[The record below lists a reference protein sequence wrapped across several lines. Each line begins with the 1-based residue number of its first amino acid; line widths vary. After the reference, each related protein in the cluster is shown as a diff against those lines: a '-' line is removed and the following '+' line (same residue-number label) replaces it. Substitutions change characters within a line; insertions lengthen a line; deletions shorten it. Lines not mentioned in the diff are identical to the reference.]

1 MKKGPVVLLLL
12 VYLQMAAQP
21 DPTPVKPLDSLFSI
35 LKTEVSN
42 MSSTHTNEQTYQKA
56 YFALARALHDGN
68 PEKIAQ
74 AHNIIA
80 DWHYYSVT
88 SNNPD
93 SVYFHDLKT
102 LEYLRMTDDQSS
114 IAKAE
119 DRVGKDLVNMGRYPE
134 AEQYLFNVVRIY
146 ESLNEPLHL
155 GSAYASLNF
164 LFRETQDYSQ
174 ALVYGEKSMELFEAN
189 YKDEDELIEP
199 LLGLIKTYPEVG
211 KPELALEKAQQV
223 VDIISRKYGEGENI
237 HMANVRVWRGEVYVA
252 LKQYDNALEDF
263 NYSYQVMKNLLPDE
277 SDADGWKGYIGNVLR
292 LQGKYAAAIPYIK
305 DCLHHHQSKNIEA
318 WKLIEDNQFWLAEC
332 FEKTNQPDSA
342 FRYLQQGQQTQ
353 KDRLTEELAAVK
365 KELRIKYDTD
375 EKEETIQTQ
384 QARIQQQ
391 SQVQYLSYGVVASL
405 LGLLV
410 VGFIAYRNNRKK
422 NRQLL
427 TLNQDLTQSNHQLDQ
442 RNAQN
447 ELLLKEI
454 HHRVK
459 NNLEIISSLLELQ
472 ARQTD
477 DQVAQFAMKESQS
490 RVRSMGI
497 LHQKLFQGQNQ
508 VAIEMKD
515 YFTNLS
521 NHLLDTY
528 DAGEKVKVDCKMDPL
543 ELDIDTA
550 IPIGLIVNEVLTN
563 ALKYAFRDRNGGK
576 IRLSLQAEGD
586 RNLNLSIED
595 DGVGKQHEGQPEG
608 TGFGT
613 QLINLLTHQ
622 LEGSMS
628 EQIREGTKISFHLKK
643 VRTAS

>member
-1 MKKGPVVLLLL
+1 M
-12 VYLQMAAQP
+12 
-21 DPTPVKPLDSLFSI
+21 
-35 LKTEVSN
+35 
-42 MSSTHTNEQTYQKA
+42 
-56 YFALARALHDGN
+56 
-68 PEKIAQ
+68 
-74 AHNIIA
+74 
-80 DWHYYSVT
+80 
-88 SNNPD
+88 
-93 SVYFHDLKT
+93 
-102 LEYLRMTDDQSS
+102 
-114 IAKAE
+114 
-119 DRVGKDLVNMGRYPE
+119 
-134 AEQYLFNVVRIY
+134 
-146 ESLNEPLHL
+146 
-155 GSAYASLNF
+155 
-164 LFRETQDYSQ
+164 
-174 ALVYGEKSMELFEAN
+174 
-189 YKDEDELIEP
+189 
-199 LLGLIKTYPEVG
+199 
-211 KPELALEKAQQV
+211 
-223 VDIISRKYGEGENI
+223 
-237 HMANVRVWRGEVYVA
+237 
-252 LKQYDNALEDF
+252 
-263 NYSYQVMKNLLPDE
+263 
-277 SDADGWKGYIGNVLR
+277 
-292 LQGKYAAAIPYIK
+292 
-305 DCLHHHQSKNIEA
+305 
-318 WKLIEDNQFWLAEC
+318 
-332 FEKTNQPDSA
+332 
-342 FRYLQQGQQTQ
+342 
-353 KDRLTEELAAVK
+353 
-365 KELRIKYDTD
+365 
-375 EKEETIQTQ
+375 
-384 QARIQQQ
+384 
-391 SQVQYLSYGVVASL
+391 
-405 LGLLV
+405 
-410 VGFIAYRNNRKK
+410 
-422 NRQLL
+422 
-427 TLNQDLTQSNHQLDQ
+427 TLNQNLTQSNHQLDQ